1 MSGGRTNPIEVLHGN
16 ERCKYEHEQID
27 AMAYRTDR
35 VELERVDETQMI
47 TNAAGQVWFNGQWV
61 TIHNVTE

>member
-16 ERCKYEHEQID
+16 ERCKYQHEQID
-27 AMAYRTDR
+27 AMAYRTER

-47 TNAAGQVWFNGQWV
+47 TNAAGQVWFNNQWI
-61 TIHNVTE
+61 TIHDATE

>member
-16 ERCKYEHEQID
+16 ERCKYQHEQID
-27 AMAYRTDR
+27 AMAYRTER

-47 TNAAGQVWFNGQWV
+47 TNAAGQVWFNNQWI
-61 TIHNVTE
+61 TIHEVTE